1 MSSKKIKTIKA
12 VPENLKKLNRKQIR
26 YWCFRFQK
34 EKLEGT
40 DSSGAP
46 DGMKEYFES
55 MDWFSSWDTFA
66 IKWDINQDNFLKII
80 PLKIDPNVEWDE
92 TLWSEAKVITGKE

>member
-1 MSSKKIKTIKA
+1 MIYFDNSATTMPYDEVIQEVS
-12 VPENLKKLNRKQIR
+12 N
-26 YWCFRFQK
+26 
-34 EKLEGT
+34 
-40 DSSGAP
+40 
-46 DGMKEYFES
+46 GMKEYFES